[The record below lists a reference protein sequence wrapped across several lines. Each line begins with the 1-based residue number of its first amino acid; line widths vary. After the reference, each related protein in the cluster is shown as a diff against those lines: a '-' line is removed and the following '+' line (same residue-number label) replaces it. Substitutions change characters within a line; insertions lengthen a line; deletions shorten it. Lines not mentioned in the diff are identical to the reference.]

1 MRSLTGLL
9 AGSLPGTELA
19 GARLDTCPL
28 ASPGPT
34 VCRRVVDYP
43 RRASGNNIYSSSSS
57 SLSMPRPG
65 SLPGLDLRPA

>member
-1 MRSLTGLL
+1 MRSLTE
-9 AGSLPGTELA
+9 AHRSAELA

-57 SLSMPRPG
+57 LSMPRPG

>member
-9 AGSLPGTELA
+9 TGAEAA

-28 ASPGPT
+28 ASTGPT

-43 RRASGNNIYSSSSS
+43 RRASGNNIYSSSS
-57 SLSMPRPG
+57 LSMPRPG